1 MLFLNTPE
9 NCMSWNHP
17 TWTALVSIFS
27 GMVHSGFFMILDE
40 IKKLDILAACLNWIM
55 IIYLCFRNVE
65 TVGLKI
71 HLLEGNVLLVGV
83 NLGKKK
89 KHERKYTI
97 TSDVTHSMNLLE
109 KWVYLVLPL
118 TFTSIYNLASFVAVF
133 FSWFWAMKSLFR
145 DEFGWIS
152 KFFIEEEIL

>member
-1 MLFLNTPE
+1 
-9 NCMSWNHP
+9 
-17 TWTALVSIFS
+17 
-27 GMVHSGFFMILDE
+27 
-40 IKKLDILAACLNWIM
+40 M

-71 HLLEGNVLLVGV
+71 HLPEGNVLLVGV

-118 TFTSIYNLASFVAVF
+118 TFTSIYNLASFDAVF
-133 FSWFWAMKSLFR
+133 FMVLSN
-145 DEFGWIS
+145 
-152 KFFIEEEIL
+152 EESV